1 MTENQVF
8 THIANTAKALNTQ
21 VFVVGGYVR
30 DGYMKKVFGEEESTE
45 ENIEKS
51 KIQTAIEKDII
62 DGGEEIKE
70 VVKKKTDIDF
80 VVLGSGLEF
89 AKAFDTEVEECG
101 SLVEFEDFDTARY
114 VMEDIEI
121 EFAGA
126 RAEEYEKGSRK
137 PEVKPATLEEDLSRR
152 DFTVN
157 AIAQE
162 VQEGGQLGD
171 MVDPY
176 DGKKDIEQRILKTPL
191 DPDQTFNED
200 PLRMLRAARFAAQ
213 LNFTLE
219 EKTKESLLK
228 NRKRLGIVSKERVQ
242 EEFFKLLASKK
253 PSIGFMILF
262 EEKLFEEFLPEVPAL
277 DGVEEVY
284 GHNHKNNLYHTFR
297 VVDNIS
303 ERTHKILLRYA
314 ALMHDIGKPGTKEF
328 IKGRGWAFDMHEH
341 LGRKIVRTVGKRLRM
356 SKDATEYV
364 ANLVRWHQQ
373 PIQLMDTGVTDSAV
387 RRLVVNLGNDI
398 DDLLRLCR
406 SDITTGNPKK
416 LQKRLKNYDVLE
428 ERILHVIEKDKLRA
442 FQSPVRGEEIMEVCN
457 LKPGP
462 TVGKIKEAI
471 EEAILDG
478 KIRNKYEEAKEYF
491 LSIKD
496 TYLKEVVDWE
506 KEKTI

>member
-1 MTENQVF
+1 MISVKKILQTIYNVSKKEDVD
-8 THIANTAKALNTQ
+8 AYA
-21 VFVVGGYVR
+21 VGGYVR
-30 DGYMKKVFGEEESTE
+30 DLLLG
-45 ENIEKS
+45 I
-51 KIQTAIEKDII
+51 
-62 DGGEEIKE
+62 
-70 VVKKKTDIDF
+70 KKKKDIDF
-80 VVLGSGLEF
+80 VVVGSGLEF
-89 AKAFDTEVEECG
+89 AKVFDSVYDGEG
-101 SLVEFEDFDTARY
+101 SLVEFPDFDTARY

-262 EEKLFEEFLPEVPAL
+262 EEKRLI
-277 DGVEEVY
+277 Y
-284 GHNHKNNLYHTFR
+284 NTIKTFK
-297 VVDNIS
+297 
-303 ERTHKILLRYA
+303 TF
-314 ALMHDIGKPGTKEF
+314 DINKLSGEIKE
-328 IKGRGWAFDMHEH
+328 G
-341 LGRKIVRTVGKRLRM
+341 
-356 SKDATEYV
+356 
-364 ANLVRWHQQ
+364 
-373 PIQLMDTGVTDSAV
+373 
-387 RRLVVNLGNDI
+387 
-398 DDLLRLCR
+398 
-406 SDITTGNPKK
+406 
-416 LQKRLKNYDVLE
+416 
-428 ERILHVIEKDKLRA
+428 IEKDI
-442 FQSPVRGEEIMEVCN
+442 E
-457 LKPGP
+457 
-462 TVGKIKEAI
+462 KIKEYADDNFVRQLMRDFNPNTFLDAVNSALKNSPPPMITTEHVFNGSLAFGPKRKLFPTNKTII
-471 EEAILDG
+471 EVEPS
-478 KIRNKYEEAKEYF
+478 RFMNFWYP
-491 LSIKD
+491 
-496 TYLKEVVDWE
+496 EVVADIIQ
-506 KEKTI
+506 KLLRRINTN